1 MEIALCIRQIKSFL
15 MISKKIIEIIRESE
29 SKEKAIDKI
38 TALYLNK

>member
-1 MEIALCIRQIKSFL
+1 MYKTNKEFFDDI
-15 MISKKIIEIIRESE
+15 KKIIEIIRESE